1 MSKEHAGVSTR
12 TSRVI
17 RAPREELY
25 AAFLDP
31 TALADWL
38 PPAKMTGEIHEL
50 DARVGGGYRM
60 SLFYASRS
68 ALSAV
73 RRPTGDGGLPQ
84 PSPNDARSSGG
95 LPPAVPPGCPSRN
108 PPTTHRGGHAF
119 PVRCVYEKG
128 CGVRMKQPAIG
139 EFEQCVMDTLRR
151 SAC

>member
-17 RAPREELY
+17 RAPREEFY

-60 SLFYASRS
+60 SPFYASRS

-84 PSPNDARSSGG
+84 PSPNDARSS
-95 LPPAVPPGCPSRN
+95 AVSPRLSL
-108 PPTTHRGGHAF
+108 RGVQAETRRQHTGAGMLF
-119 PVRCVYEKG
+119 
-128 CGVRMKQPAIG
+128 
-139 EFEQCVMDTLRR
+139 R
-151 SAC
+151 SAAYMRRVVAFA